1 MFTQMIHFK
10 VRLDFYVL
18 IVYCRKH
25 NHLKNKSSGCDD
37 TKTLKSVLDE
47 IHFEWFKDTVRVL
60 KFRPKSVLFLKWPE
74 NRTDTFGVVSLIVN
88 IKY

>member
-1 MFTQMIHFK
+1 MFLRVDIIISQINPPAALT
-10 VRLDFYVL
+10 
-18 IVYCRKH
+18 C
-25 NHLKNKSSGCDD
+25 
-37 TKTLKSVLDE
+37 VLDE